1 MILPLTWHCDCFVIC
16 WWLMIVLWLSYLA
29 RPSMNPGDW
38 FALTLTCPKRYQKLF
53 SSNLSHVKKKK
64 KNQTRHT
71 DSILSRWMTL
81 HPDFL
86 SLKKVIWELSSCTSR
101 VAHVINFATA
111 FGNIV
116 TKILLTSHRQNL
128 HPFKICIECFLFLP
142 EVQMSKLMV

>member
-1 MILPLTWHCDCFVIC
+1 
-16 WWLMIVLWLSYLA
+16 MIVLWLSYLA

-38 FALTLTCPKRYQKLF
+38 FALTLTCP
-53 SSNLSHVKKKK
+53 N
-64 KNQTRHT
+64 T

-111 FGNIV
+111 FVNIV

>member
-1 MILPLTWHCDCFVIC
+1 MSSGYPTWLDQAWTQVTG
-16 WWLMIVLWLSYLA
+16 LLRLWLVLKGIKNYLA
-29 RPSMNPGDW
+29 QIYHM
-38 FALTLTCPKRYQKLF
+38 Y
-53 SSNLSHVKKKK
+53 KKK

-111 FGNIV
+111 FVNIV